1 MTTLSLAD
9 ELRSIGAAFAKVIT
23 AAENRKLVLATA
35 VRPPLPY
42 HLAAKRY
49 AQRLVR
55 DRSQTALMA
64 PWAAQ
69 NLKESAVRTAL
80 RLHRETA
87 EFGAQA

>member
-1 MTTLSLAD
+1 MQALSLSD
-9 ELRSIGAAFAKVIT
+9 ELRAVASAAAAARQGAICKVT
-23 AAENRKLVLATA
+23 S

-42 HLAAKRY
+42 HLVAKRY

-80 RLHRETA
+80 RLYRETA